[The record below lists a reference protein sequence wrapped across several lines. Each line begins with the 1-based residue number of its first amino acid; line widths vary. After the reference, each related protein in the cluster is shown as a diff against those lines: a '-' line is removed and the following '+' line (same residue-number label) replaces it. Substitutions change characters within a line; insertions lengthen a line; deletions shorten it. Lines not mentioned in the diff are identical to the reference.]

1 MIRKMLAA
9 AALAGATV
17 VGFGG
22 TATVGDATGRY
33 AFDDAQIDELFA
45 AEAGWESW
53 RASEFGSWTLG
64 PSAGLRAGRPETT
77 LVGSLGFSGA
87 AKLDS
92 RIGAVYSRLSLS
104 FQQEF
109 EANGESVISGL
120 SGGARNGY
128 YADRS
133 EVDLMTLDAD
143 FALRMSSTVIGFV
156 AYDADIDP
164 GSAAEHQ
171 IMLRLKLE
179 F

>member
-9 AALAGATV
+9 AALAGATAL
-17 VGFGG
+17 GLGG
-22 TATVGDATGRY
+22 TATADDAIAQY
-33 AFDDAQIDELFA
+33 SFDDSAIDGLFA
-45 AEAGWESW
+45 SDAGWERW
-53 RASEFGSWTLG
+53 NASEFGTWTIG
-64 PSAGLRAGRPETT
+64 PSAGLRAGRPEAT
-77 LVGSLGFSGA
+77 LVGSLGFRGA

-109 EANGESVISGL
+109 ETNGEGVISGL

-143 FALRMSSTVIGFV
+143 FALRMSSKVIGFV

-171 IMLRLKLE
+171 VMLRLKVE